1 MKKYL
6 ILIVTVLVTLSL
18 SAQPE
23 VTVSATG
30 DMGVGTDAPENKVH
44 VKSTSNI
51 AVQVEAKTPA
61 AAAMINL
68 NASKIS
74 GGQSWL
80 ISSSGSGASL
90 GGKKFSIYN
99 NSTDQ
104 NLRKHA
110 FVIREDNKVGI
121 GMDNPERT
129 LDVNGVIRANSYQA
143 PANQSWPDYVFA
155 NDYQLLSIDELDQYI
170 TKNTHLPGIPDA
182 EEVAENGFDLKEMN
196 IRLLEKVEELTL
208 YLIDQN
214 KQNQAQQKEI
224 ETLKEKITKMENK

>member
-143 PANQSWPDYVFA
+143 PDRKSV
-155 NDYQLLSIDELDQYI
+155 
-170 TKNTHLPGIPDA
+170 
-182 EEVAENGFDLKEMN
+182 V
-196 IRLLEKVEELTL
+196 
-208 YLIDQN
+208 
-214 KQNQAQQKEI
+214 
-224 ETLKEKITKMENK
+224 